1 LPSAFSAPVGGVF
14 HGYQLPLRGI
24 EKSHPGCDYDHDVG
38 DAAAT
43 ERIAPRTLDRQASV
57 AWLRRFAGTTPGVVA
72 IIAIVVAAI
81 CVVAGFVGAAQL
93 DSRIAK
99 HNDVLDRSEPFAN
112 AAQNLYAAL
121 SAADAAAASA
131 FLSAEETGPMRER
144 YQQALADAAA
154 ALTDVTAGA
163 TDAETRGAAAQVSA
177 QLSKY
182 TGLVETARA
191 NNRQGFPIG
200 SAYLREASSLMQG
213 TMLPGA
219 EKIFT
224 HNLAAVEEDQG
235 AVGTLPLVGLAL
247 LAVALA
253 AIAVGSVLVYR
264 RTNRQFNVGLVAA
277 SALVVVVGIWMVVA
291 TQLAASAIEQ
301 SRTEGTAKF
310 ERLSKA
316 RILAQQ
322 ARTDETLLLI
332 TRGDVKTSE
341 QSFKERTDQM
351 NDLLT
356 RASSKSAAPV
366 RGWLEGHRKQIEAY
380 NDGDFAAAVDQAIGA
395 DPNGSAASFA
405 ATESGL
411 RGEIDETRASLRDD
425 VSTAGTFLT
434 FSPTGTLVLMVLA
447 AVAAVVGLWP
457 RLKEFL

>member
-1 LPSAFSAPVGGVF
+1 
-14 HGYQLPLRGI
+14 
-24 EKSHPGCDYDHDVG
+24 
-38 DAAAT
+38 
-43 ERIAPRTLDRQASV
+43 V
-57 AWLRRFAGTTPGVVA
+57 AWLRRFARTTPGVVA
-72 IIAIVVAAI
+72 VIAIVVAAI
-81 CVVAGFVGAAQL
+81 CVVAGIVSAAQL

-99 HNDVLDRSEPFAN
+99 HDDVLDRSEPFAN

-163 TDAETRGAAAQVSA
+163 ADAETRGAAAEVSA
-177 QLSKY
+177 QLSAY

-200 SAYLREASSLMQG
+200 SAYLREASSLMQA

-219 EKIFT
+219 EKIFG
-224 HNLAAVEEDQG
+224 HNLAAVDADQR
-235 AVGTLPLVGLAL
+235 AVGSLPLVGLAL
-247 LAVALA
+247 LLVALA
-253 AIAVGSVLVYR
+253 GIAVGSVLVSR
-264 RTNRQFNVGLVAA
+264 RTNRQLNVGLVASA
-277 SALVVVVGIWMVVA
+277 ALVVIVGLWMVVA
-291 TQLAASAIEQ
+291 TQLAASSIEK

-310 ERLSKA
+310 ERLAKA

-332 TRGDVKTSE
+332 TRGDVKASE
-341 QSFKERTDQM
+341 ESFNGRIDEM
-351 NDLLT
+351 NDLLI
-356 RASSKSAAPV
+356 RASSKTSAPV
-366 RGWLEGHRKQIEAY
+366 HGWLESHRKQVEAY
-380 NDGDFAAAVDQAIGA
+380 NGGDFAAAVDQAIGT
-395 DPNGSAASFA
+395 DPNASAASFA
-405 ATESGL
+405 ATEAGL
-411 RGEIDETRASLRDD
+411 RGEIEQTRAALRDD
-425 VSTAGTFLT
+425 VSTAGTFLA